1 MRKTEPTTEAPSP
14 TSETGSSSVGDLL
27 RDSDLQSRMKLIDDR
42 MKKFLDEYRGDPPVL
57 YDAAHHL
64 LLAGGKRLRSL
75 VTLLCCEVVGGKVED
90 ALPFAVATELLQTA
104 SLIHDDI
111 IDEDLVR
118 RGVETAHKKFGA
130 KIAVLAG
137 DLLIAQAVQLIGEKA
152 TPELLTHLG
161 RGGIRMVEGEA
172 EDFLMGMDKPE
183 SFGRQRYLSVVEHK
197 TATFM
202 KESARIGAMIGKAT
216 EEQKITLS
224 KFGEMLGFAFQIRD
238 DILDVIASQQIAG
251 KSVQSD
257 LRGRRCNYPLVHAL
271 EVSSESERRRCVE
284 ALKQGDLE
292 CVFELIEETQAIHHA
307 TELAK
312 TYVERAK
319 STLEG
324 QELQNG
330 ELLLKIADFVLDRIH

>member
-1 MRKTEPTTEAPSP
+1 
-14 TSETGSSSVGDLL
+14 
-27 RDSDLQSRMKLIDDR
+27 
-42 MKKFLDEYRGDPPVL
+42 
-57 YDAAHHL
+57 
-64 LLAGGKRLRSL
+64 
-75 VTLLCCEVVGGKVED
+75 
-90 ALPFAVATELLQTA
+90 
-104 SLIHDDI
+104 
-111 IDEDLVR
+111 
-118 RGVETAHKKFGA
+118 
-130 KIAVLAG
+130 
-137 DLLIAQAVQLIGEKA
+137 AQAVQLIGEKA

-183 SFGRQRYLSVVEHK
+183 SFSRQRYLSVVEHK

-202 KESARIGAMIGKAT
+202 REAARIGAMIGNAT
-216 EEQKITLS
+216 EEQKDILS

-271 EVSSESERRRCVE
+271 EVSSVAERKRCIE
-284 ALKQGDLE
+284 ALNEGDLE
-292 CVFELIEETQAIHHA
+292 CVFELIEETQAVHHA

-324 QELQNG
+324 KELQNG
-330 ELLLKIADFVLDRIH
+330 ELLLRIADFVLDRIH

>member
-1 MRKTEPTTEAPSP
+1 LRRTEPETEVTGP
-14 TSETGSSSVGDLL
+14 TVDEELSYVGDLL
-27 RDSDLQSRMKLIDDR
+27 SDTDIQSRMALVNQE
-42 MKKFLDEYRGDPPVL
+42 MKRFLDEHRGDPPVL

-75 VTLLCCEVVGGKVED
+75 VTLLCCEAVGGQVEEV
-90 ALPFAVATELLQTA
+90 LPFAVAMELLQTA

-118 RGVETAHKKFGA
+118 RGTETAHKKFGA

-161 RGGIRMVEGEA
+161 RGGIRMCEGEA
-172 EDFLMGMDKPE
+172 EDFLLSTDRPE
-183 SFGRQRYLSVVEHK
+183 TFSRQRYLSVVEHK
-197 TATFM
+197 TATFI
-202 KESARIGAMIGKAT
+202 KESARIGALVGRAT
-216 EEQKITLS
+216 EEQKEALS

-238 DILDVIASQQIAG
+238 DILDVVASQQIAG

-257 LRGRRCNYPLVHAL
+257 LRMRRCNYPLVHAL
-271 EVSSESERRRCVE
+271 EVSSETERERCIE
-284 ALKQGDLE
+284 ALNRGDLE
-292 CVFELIEETQAIHHA
+292 CLNGLIEETQAVHHA

-319 STLEG
+319 SALHGLEFQNETL
-324 QELQNG
+324 LR
-330 ELLLKIADFVLDRIH
+330 KIAEFVLQRIH